1 MKPLH
6 FFGLLALAAATL
18 HSQPSNGVVYWSTV
32 QPICDQTQ
40 GQSVA
45 TIVNSSGAT
54 IGYSCYVAGTFA
66 WFTAGGGWGTSI
78 RVAGP
83 ASGAV
88 GVDYTFYDKD
98 GNDQQVDT
106 TFGGGSSTV
115 AGNKVSFD
123 LNANQPTEVTVLGAA
138 GNGPNY
144 STNAKGS
151 VYAEFYCPDASTCND
166 VLPQLVY
173 SALPANPWLLSSPI
187 AWDHDLWTQWSAE
200 GIDDSATGD
209 NYRVSLAICNEDTIA
224 TSYTVRIY
232 NSTGALAGTGTTPL
246 IPPLKDLGNNYL
258 GEGGTY
264 AAMLSEVIKTPL
276 PAGVFK
282 ILIDGGSTHSYSAVE
297 VLQFR
302 GPSATALQVAYDS
315 APASN
320 VGAISSVR
328 TLGMRSLRMQS
339 TPKPVFRTLTK

>member
-6 FFGLLALAAATL
+6 FFGLLALAATTL
-18 HSQPSNGVVYWSTV
+18 HSQPTNEAVYWSTV
-32 QPICDQTQ
+32 EPDCSSLGGETA
-40 GQSVA
+40 V
-45 TIVNSSGAT
+45 TIKNTSGAT
-54 IGYSCYVAGTFA
+54 LGYSCYVAGTFA

-78 RVAGP
+78 RAAGP
-83 ASGAV
+83 ASGAI
-88 GVDYTFYDKD
+88 GVDYTFYDTN
-98 GNDQQVDT
+98 GNDVQVDT

-115 AGNKVSFD
+115 AGNKVSFA
-123 LNANQPTEVTVLGAA
+123 LYANQPAEVTVLGAA

-151 VYAEFYCPDASTCND
+151 VYAVFYCPDASTCND

-173 SALPANPWLLSSPI
+173 SALPANPWMLSSPI
-187 AWDHDLWTQWSAE
+187 AWDNGLWTHWSAQ

-209 NYRVSLAICNEDTIA
+209 NYRVSLAICNEDNTA
-224 TSYTVRIY
+224 TSYRVRIY
-232 NSTGALAGTGTTPL
+232 DSTGALAGTGTTPV
-246 IPPLKDLGNNYL
+246 IAPLKQFSDGSL

-264 AAMLSEVIKTPL
+264 GAMLSDVVKTPL
-276 PAGVFK
+276 PSGVFK
-282 ILIDGGSTHSYSAVE
+282 ILIDGGSIYSAVE

-315 APASN
+315 APASS

-328 TLGMRSLRMQS
+328 SLGMRSLRVQS